1 MEMDMEKNMKDVGLM
16 KKREE
21 SMRTKR
27 EIGGGEPGTPLC
39 IYVILT
45 CRDLNS

>member
-27 EIGGGEPGTPLC
+27 EIAAVSQAHPFAYMSSLHVE
-39 IYVILT
+39 I
-45 CRDLNS
+45 